1 LVELAGATGVAT
13 MRKQRVGSAY
23 AGPSGTL
30 VGIISP

>member
-1 LVELAGATGVAT
+1 LVKLAGATGVALT
-13 MRKQRVGSAY
+13 RKQRVGNAY